1 MFYLYLIFNTIN
13 GKLYVGITNN
23 PRERWKRHKSDA
35 KSKKRYAVHCAINK
49 YGADK
54 FAFKVIEELETKEQA
69 NDREAEWIK
78 FLKENSYQVYNE
90 TDGGD
95 GVTGTKWTEERK
107 RRMSRLNSGEGNPMH
122 GVQLFGKANGNY
134 GNSMKSHV
142 KEALLKVRAKITKE
156 QVKEI
161 CDLFATGKY
170 KQAELCR
177 IFSLSAAQIS
187 RIVNGKRWSIQNNSI

>member
-23 PRERWKRHKSDA
+23 PKERWKRHKSDA
-35 KSKKRYAVHCAINK
+35 KSKKKYAVHCAINK

-54 FAFKVIEELETKEQA
+54 FVFKIIEELETKEQA
-69 NDREAEWIK
+69 NDREAIWIK
-78 FLKENSYQVYNE
+78 SLKENSYQVYNE

-107 RRMSRLNSGEGNPMH
+107 RRMSKLNSGKGNPMY
-122 GVQLFGKANGNY
+122 GVRLLGDANGNY
-134 GNSMKSHV
+134 GNSMKPHV

-156 QVKEI
+156 QAQEI
-161 CDLFATGKY
+161 NEMFKGGKY
-170 KQAELCR
+170 KQSELCKM
-177 IFSLSAAQIS
+177 FNLSAAQIS
-187 RIVNGKRWSIQNNSI
+187 RIVNGKRWNNQDNNT